1 MAVGV
6 EAEMSVWDGLDIQ
19 ITRRQLPDG
28 RWKRMAVLMH
38 ATPAQTMAAIQMAH
52 LTGIGLWFD
61 GDTAGAR
68 EGMRQLGITI
78 HGDGQPVEMR
88 P

>member
-1 MAVGV
+1 
-6 EAEMSVWDGLDIQ
+6 MSVWDGLDIQ
-19 ITRRQLPDG
+19 ITRRQLCDG
-28 RWKRMAVLMH
+28 RWKRWAVLID
-38 ATPAQTMAAIQMAH
+38 ATPAQTIAAIQMAH

-78 HGDGQPVEMR
+78 HGNHSPVEMSL
-88 P
+88 